1 MSKSNFSKRPV
12 STLTV
17 KSLQDQFPDKVL
29 GVNPLNKGK
38 MAVTIPN
45 GRVVFDNNNK

>member
-1 MSKSNFSKRPV
+1 VSKSNFLKRPV

-29 GVNPLNKGK
+29 NVKALNKGK
-38 MAVTIPN
+38 VAVTIPN
-45 GRVVFDNNNK
+45 GRVVFDNNHK

>member
-1 MSKSNFSKRPV
+1 MSKSNFLKRPV

-29 GVNPLNKGK
+29 NVKALNKGK
-38 MAVTIPN
+38 VAVTIPH
-45 GRVVFDNNNK
+45 GRVVFDNNHK